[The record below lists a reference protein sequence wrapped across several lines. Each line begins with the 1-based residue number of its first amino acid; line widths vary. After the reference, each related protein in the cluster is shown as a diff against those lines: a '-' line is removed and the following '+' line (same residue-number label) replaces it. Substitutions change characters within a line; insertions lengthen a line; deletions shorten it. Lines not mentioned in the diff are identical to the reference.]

1 MQTQTLQCFLFSY
14 NSIRGFCFFN
24 NVAIA
29 AQISI
34 QKYKLKKVLIFDWD
48 IHHGNG
54 TEEIFYENDQV
65 LFISIHS
72 YGKFYPGSGES
83 KNIGKNKGEGF
94 NINVPLE
101 GDGYG
106 DEEYLLILEKIVIP
120 VLKEF
125 YPEII
130 LISAGFDA
138 VKGDLLGKNCN
149 RFY

>member
-1 MQTQTLQCFLFSY
+1 
-14 NSIRGFCFFN
+14 
-24 NVAIA
+24 
-29 AQISI
+29 
-34 QKYKLKKVLIFDWD
+34 LKKILIFDWD

-72 YGKFYPGSGES
+72 FGKFYPGSGES

-106 DEEYLLILEKIVIP
+106 DEEYLLILENIVIP

-125 YPEII
+125 SPDLV

-138 VKGDLLGKNCN
+138 VKGDLLGKNCK
-149 RFY
+149 